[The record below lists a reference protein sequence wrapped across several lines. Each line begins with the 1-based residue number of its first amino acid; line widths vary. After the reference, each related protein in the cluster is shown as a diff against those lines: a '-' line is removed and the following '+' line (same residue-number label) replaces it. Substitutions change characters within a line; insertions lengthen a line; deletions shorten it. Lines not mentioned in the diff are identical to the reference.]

1 MSREKWDSFDY
12 PHKKVFKELFDNDK
26 AKISST
32 LRDQIKGFD
41 LGLRNVKD
49 EAGFE
54 KMVNLSNTIAHDLQD
69 EYQKDVT
76 EQQTNTPAATPA
88 TPAAPAGGDP
98 ADKHIVKQKPAP
110 VPQDEDDDDDSFLG
124 IL

>member
-26 AKISST
+26 TKISSK
-32 LRDQIKGFD
+32 LRDQIRGFD

-69 EYQKDVT
+69 EYQNDVT
-76 EQQTNTPAATPA
+76 EEQPVA
-88 TPAAPAGGDP
+88 AAPAADP
-98 ADKHIVKQKPAP
+98 ADKHIVKTKPAP
-110 VPQDEDDDDDSFLG
+110 VPQDDDEDDDSFLG

>member
-26 AKISST
+26 TKISSK
-32 LRDQIKGFD
+32 LRDQIRGFD

-69 EYQKDVT
+69 EYQKDVKE
-76 EQQTNTPAATPA
+76 EQQQQ
-88 TPAAPAGGDP
+88 PAAPAADP

-110 VPQDEDDDDDSFLG
+110 VPQDDDEDDDSFLG